1 MAQDIMVTG
10 RLVSGHPMIYNVPTD
25 LKTGRPRTKADNIT
39 PVDPVAFI
47 AVAVPKGA
55 ETDWKQTEWG
65 AKIYQEA
72 VSGWSR
78 GEYQM
83 KDFAWKIVDG
93 DSQELNKNMTK
104 PCDKEGYKGHWV
116 LNCQT
121 SLGIKCYH
129 TGKYGP
135 ADQIQ
140 NAKEIKTGDYCRVL
154 VRIACNGQQ
163 PPNTPGLYFNPFGFE
178 LVRAGAEIVS
188 GPDAGAMFGGAAPAT
203 VPPGAQLDPAVG
215 APQPPPPVDAVPPPS
230 AVPPPVDAIPPPS
243 APNMGFLNPPAP
255 PREPLYSVAGKAFTK
270 GQLIAAGWN
279 EAQIAALPPSTGE
292 IPF

>member
-1 MAQDIMVTG
+1 MSVDIMVTG
-10 RLVSGHPMIYNVPTD
+10 RLVSGHPMVYNVPTD

-47 AVAVPKGA
+47 AVAVPKGQ
-55 ETDWKQTEWG
+55 EQDWKQTEWG
-65 AKIYQEA
+65 AKINNEA
-72 VSGWSR
+72 ITSWSR
-78 GEYQM
+78 GEYNM

-93 DSQELNKNMTK
+93 DSTELNKNMTR

-121 SLGIKCYH
+121 SLAVKCYH

-140 NAKEIKTGDYCRVL
+140 NPKEIKTGDYCRVL
-154 VRIACNGQQ
+154 VRIVGNGQA

-188 GPDAGAMFGGAAPAT
+188 GPDAGALFGSSAPA
-203 VPPGAQLDPAVG
+203 VLPPGAQVDPAVAG
-215 APQPPPPVDAVPPPS
+215 PVVPP
-230 AVPPPVDAIPPPS
+230 A
-243 APNMGFLNPPAP
+243 APNMGFLNPPP
-255 PREPLYSVAGKAFTK
+255 PEPVREPLYAYQGATYTRS
-270 GQLIAAGWN
+270 QLLGFGWN
-279 EAQIAALPPSTGE
+279 QAQIESLPKSMGE
-292 IPF
+292 EVPF